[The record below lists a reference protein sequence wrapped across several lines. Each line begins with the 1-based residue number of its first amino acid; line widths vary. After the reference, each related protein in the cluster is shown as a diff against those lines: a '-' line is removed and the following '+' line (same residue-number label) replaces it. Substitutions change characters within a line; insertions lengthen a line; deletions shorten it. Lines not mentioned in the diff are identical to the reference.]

1 MPKKQRPP
9 RIGDFLKAGIQS
21 PTLRQVPEFRLPEP
35 IRYNPLE
42 AMRLRGIPASS
53 VIEDDFEKMVI
64 QGKSVLVADL
74 TAIPLKIYTNED
86 IYDFMNLEEKVTA
99 VKLNQVY
106 IDHENK
112 YFTEDDVKTLLAEN
126 KALKL
131 LLEAEKGNSASQRD
145 MKDLARKQRD
155 KVTKQLSE
163 VTQILDYYKK
173 GIDVGIK
180 FNTSCISVKEGIEN
194 YIKSQER

>member
-64 QGKSVLVADL
+64 QGKSVLVGDPTSANILRIIEDPVYL
-74 TAIPLKIYTNED
+74 TT
-86 IYDFMNLEEKVTA
+86 DFKDLEERLSI
-99 VKLNQVY
+99 KL
-106 IDHENK
+106 
-112 YFTEDDVKTLLAEN
+112 
-126 KALKL
+126 
-131 LLEAEKGNSASQRD
+131 G
-145 MKDLARKQRD
+145 
-155 KVTKQLSE
+155 
-163 VTQILDYYKK
+163 
-173 GIDVGIK
+173 
-180 FNTSCISVKEGIEN
+180 ISVP
-194 YIKSQER
+194 IKSQER